1 MQCPHCH
8 ADGQDGRFCKK
19 CGKPLDQD
27 VSDMTRVMPPLEAL
41 HEKPTE
47 TAPDDEAQA
56 AADAL
61 TEALD
66 EAEAGEEQTATAP
79 DAVAAD
85 TDATD
90 EGSLE
95 NDEAS
100 DEKSSEDSEAHDG
113 EAAETDDAG
122 EESSEDA
129 EESSEENEAANK
141 PQLPAFLLEED
152 GDSDDLSEDPMQE
165 RRKKLLTATALIIG
179 ILLAAIAAVYLF
191 TDFFDTT
198 PQTDPAEQ
206 VKNADTIAPDTSLAE
221 DTIVGHWRHYNEG
234 SVIEKIGTAQ
244 YRWTIGDKVYPL
256 DFADNKYTYEDENGN
271 TYIFVLTDADH
282 IQLAAS
288 SDKSGGLITNPA
300 FESNYIAGRVGQDGT
315 MAESM
320 SVNGDAFNIV
330 GKTYAELAGTYGPGS
345 LSVIGDD
352 QYIVFRGEG
361 GNFAVQFQG
370 ETVPL
375 SAQAQK
381 DYDLTPL
388 LSGSQSYSVV
398 PMSYDNTTPVVD
410 TTPNG
415 ASDPSTGGD
424 TTTGDGTTS
433 TPPTVTVP
441 PTTTTPTTPGN
452 DSTTTTTPPTT
463 TTTDDDEDEDT
474 EYTVEIP
481 DMPTFPSTTAVAT
494 GVVWADLG
502 FVIKNAPSTLSV
514 EDLSAVLGI
523 ALEVGTAPANES
535 GFAFYGMDEGYFAG
549 TYAYG
554 DHSFYISG
562 YGNSALAP
570 DKTILFI
577 QQIS

>member
-79 DAVAAD
+79 DAVAANTD
-85 TDATD
+85 TTD
-90 EGSLE
+90 EGSPE

-100 DEKSSEDSEAHDG
+100 DEESPEDSEAHDE

-122 EESSEDA
+122 EEFSEDA

-415 ASDPSTGGD
+415 TTDPSTGGD

-452 DSTTTTTPPTT
+452 DSTPPTT

-523 ALEVGTAPANES
+523 ALEVGTAPANDS
-535 GFAFYGMDEGYFAG
+535 GFSFYGMDEGYFAG

>member
-375 SAQAQK
+375 SAPAQK

-388 LSGSQSYSVV
+388 LFGSQSYSVV
-398 PMSYDNTTPVVD
+398 PMSYDNTTPNG
-410 TTPNG
+410 TT
-415 ASDPSTGGD
+415 DPSTGGD

-452 DSTTTTTPPTT
+452 DSTTTTTPPAT

>member
-85 TDATD
+85 TDMTD

-100 DEKSSEDSEAHDG
+100 DEESLEDSEARDE

-122 EESSEDA
+122 EEFSEDA
-129 EESSEENEAANK
+129 EESSEENEAENK

-256 DFADNKYTYEDENGN
+256 NFADNKYTYEDENGN

-410 TTPNG
+410 SNPNG
-415 ASDPSTGGD
+415 ASDPTTGD
-424 TTTGDGTTS
+424 TTTGSTTDNTP
-433 TPPTVTVP
+433 TPP
-441 PTTTTPTTPGN
+441 
-452 DSTTTTTPPTT
+452 STTTDGNTT
-463 TTTDDDEDEDT
+463 TNNGNGSSNSNSNDDDEEET

-481 DMPTFPSTTAVAT
+481 DMPTFPSTSAVAT

-502 FVIKNAPSTLSV
+502 FVIKNAPDTLTV

-535 GFAFYGMDEGYFAG
+535 GFSFYGMDEGYFAG

>member
-8 ADGQDGRFCKK
+8 ADGQDGHFCKK

-27 VSDMTRVMPPLEAL
+27 VNDMTRVMPPLEAL
-41 HEKPTE
+41 RTPP
-47 TAPDDEAQA
+47 ADAASDDEAQA

-66 EAEAGEEQTATAP
+66 EAEAGEEPTATAP

-85 TDATD
+85 TEIID
-90 EGSLE
+90 EESSE

-100 DEKSSEDSEAHDG
+100 DEESSDDSEARD
-113 EAAETDDAG
+113 EESPETDDAG
-122 EESSEDA
+122 EESPEDGNDLG
-129 EESSEENEAANK
+129 EELSDDK

-152 GDSDDLSEDPMQE
+152 DDSDDLSEDPMQE

-234 SVIEKIGTAQ
+234 SVIEKIGNAQ

-415 ASDPSTGGD
+415 TTDPTTGD
-424 TTTGDGTTS
+424 TTTGSTTDNTP
-433 TPPTVTVP
+433 TPP
-441 PTTTTPTTPGN
+441 
-452 DSTTTTTPPTT
+452 STTTDGNTT
-463 TTTDDDEDEDT
+463 TNNGNGSSNSNSNDDDEEET

-481 DMPTFPSTTAVAT
+481 DMPTFPSTSAVAT

-502 FVIKNAPSTLSV
+502 FVIKNAPDTLTV

-535 GFAFYGMDEGYFAG
+535 GFSFYGMDEGYFAG

>member
-79 DAVAAD
+79 DAVAANTD
-85 TDATD
+85 TTD
-90 EGSLE
+90 EGSPE

-100 DEKSSEDSEAHDG
+100 DEESSDDSEAHDE
-113 EAAETDDAG
+113 EAAGTDDAG
-122 EESSEDA
+122 EESLEDA
-129 EESSEENEAANK
+129 EESSEENKAANK

-256 DFADNKYTYEDENGN
+256 NFADNKYTYEDENGN

-398 PMSYDNTTPVVD
+398 PMSYDNTTPND
-410 TTPNG
+410 TT
-415 ASDPSTGGD
+415 DPSTGGD

-452 DSTTTTTPPTT
+452 DSTPPTT

>member
-100 DEKSSEDSEAHDG
+100 DEK
-113 EAAETDDAG
+113 
-122 EESSEDA
+122 
-129 EESSEENEAANK
+129 SSEENEAANK

-256 DFADNKYTYEDENGN
+256 NFADNKYTYADENGN

-410 TTPNG
+410 STPNG
-415 ASDPSTGGD
+415 TSDPTTGD
-424 TTTGDGTTS
+424 TTTGSTTDNTP
-433 TPPTVTVP
+433 TPP
-441 PTTTTPTTPGN
+441 
-452 DSTTTTTPPTT
+452 STTTDGNTT
-463 TTTDDDEDEDT
+463 TNNGNGSSNSNSNDDDEEET

-481 DMPTFPSTTAVAT
+481 DMPTFPSTSAVAT

-502 FVIKNAPSTLSV
+502 FVIKNAPDTLTV

-535 GFAFYGMDEGYFAG
+535 GFSFYGMDEGYFAG

-554 DHSFYISG
+554 NHSFYISG

>member
-41 HEKPTE
+41 REKPTE
-47 TAPDDEAQA
+47 TAPDNEAQA

-256 DFADNKYTYEDENGN
+256 DFADNKYIYEDENGN

-398 PMSYDNTTPVVD
+398 PMSYDNTTPNG
-410 TTPNG
+410 TT
-415 ASDPSTGGD
+415 DPSTGGD

-452 DSTTTTTPPTT
+452 DSTPPTT

>member
-85 TDATD
+85 TDTTD
-90 EGSLE
+90 EGSPE
-95 NDEAS
+95 NAEAS
-100 DEKSSEDSEAHDG
+100 DEESSDDSEAHDE
-113 EAAETDDAG
+113 EATETDDAG
-122 EESSEDA
+122 EASSEDA

-388 LSGSQSYSVV
+388 LSGNQSYSVV
-398 PMSYDNTTPVVD
+398 PMSYDNTTP
-410 TTPNG
+410 NG
-415 ASDPSTGGD
+415 TSDPSTGGD

-452 DSTTTTTPPTT
+452 DSTPPTT

-562 YGNSALAP
+562 YGNSGLAP

>member
-410 TTPNG
+410 STPNG
-415 ASDPSTGGD
+415 TTDPSTGGD

-452 DSTTTTTPPTT
+452 DSTTTTT

-554 DHSFYISG
+554 NHSFYISG

>member
-41 HEKPTE
+41 REKPTE
-47 TAPDDEAQA
+47 TAPDNEAQA

-95 NDEAS
+95 NAEAS

-256 DFADNKYTYEDENGN
+256 DFADNKYIYEDENGN

-398 PMSYDNTTPVVD
+398 PMSYDNTTPNG
-410 TTPNG
+410 TT
-415 ASDPSTGGD
+415 DLSTGGD

-452 DSTTTTTPPTT
+452 DSTPPTT

>member
-398 PMSYDNTTPVVD
+398 PMSYDNTTPNG
-410 TTPNG
+410 TT
-415 ASDPSTGGD
+415 DPSTGGD

-452 DSTTTTTPPTT
+452 DSTPPTT

>member
-79 DAVAAD
+79 DAVAANTD
-85 TDATD
+85 TTD
-90 EGSLE
+90 EGSPE

-100 DEKSSEDSEAHDG
+100 DEESPEDSEAHDE

-122 EESSEDA
+122 EEFSEDA

-415 ASDPSTGGD
+415 TSDPSTGGD

-452 DSTTTTTPPTT
+452 DSTPPTT
-463 TTTDDDEDEDT
+463 TTTDDDEGEDT

>member
-85 TDATD
+85 TDTTD
-90 EGSLE
+90 EGSPE

-100 DEKSSEDSEAHDG
+100 DEESLEDSEARDE

-410 TTPNG
+410 STPNG
-415 ASDPSTGGD
+415 TTDPSTGGD

-452 DSTTTTTPPTT
+452 DSTTTTT